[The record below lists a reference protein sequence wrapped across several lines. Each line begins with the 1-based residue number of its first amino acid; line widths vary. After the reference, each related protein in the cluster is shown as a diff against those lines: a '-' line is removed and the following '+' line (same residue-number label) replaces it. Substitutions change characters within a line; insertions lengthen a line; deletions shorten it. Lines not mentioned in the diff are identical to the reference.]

1 MSSLCQAHVI
11 VLILLQ
17 YGKILYD
24 NYKCAVKKA
33 GLSSRWA
40 NQKVVEPAAPAPAPA
55 GSSSA
60 GTDTVTAAES
70 RLFFPSLII
79 HVA

>member
-40 NQKVVEPAAPAPAPA
+40 NQKVVEPAAPAPA

-70 RLFFPSLII
+70 HLFFPSLII

>member
-1 MSSLCQAHVI
+1 MLGLCQAHVI

-33 GLSSRWA
+33 GLASRWA
-40 NQKVVEPAAPAPAPA
+40 NQKVVEPAAPA

-60 GTDTVTAAES
+60 GTDTATAIEVT
-70 RLFFPSLII
+70 FII
-79 HVA
+79 SVA